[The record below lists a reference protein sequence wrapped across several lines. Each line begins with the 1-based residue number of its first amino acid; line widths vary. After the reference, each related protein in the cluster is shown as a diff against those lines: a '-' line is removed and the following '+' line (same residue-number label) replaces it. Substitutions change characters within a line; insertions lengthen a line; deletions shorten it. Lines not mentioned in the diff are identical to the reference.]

1 MKNSKFIPLYE
12 TITARY
18 KQGAGFLEGDI
29 VKLKSDY
36 KSLDAF
42 KELNETVKARIE
54 DAEKT
59 GYNLRVARLHT
70 PNNQY
75 GSYGYIRLPATHA
88 DIYQEKAPG
97 YFSNITTVPLS
108 IIEAID
114 TGVNL
119 APISKNNRRDNGENQ
134 KPQKWKSN
142 KDTPETKEQ
151 NHLGHDENWVKNGN
165 YELAEKNK
173 KPGVGAND
181 YDDTKPS
188 TGYKPLSK
196 NKLKPKT
203 LKESEQALDS
213 LYIHILREDDN
224 DMERVK
230 ESNLRMPD
238 GTVVDTQ
245 KLQSLFAKVD
255 RNMNDND
262 FYGDIDDANVYDA
275 LRRGDVEGAADEI
288 CYSYTGR
295 DGGEVDTEGIFKDIV
310 SNLNYIIRNSKPT
323 GTHPEV
329 GVGEAEME
337 ETENNKE
344 EHDVYAFEKM
354 ALAGAKPGMSEK
366 EVLSLAFTNIENW
379 AMATRKVDARKAE
392 TIAGNI
398 LYYTNDGDGASEV
411 VTYYDHMFPKTAT
424 IAEEICPICKRD
436 VCQCNEMEMMGND
449 MEAPCPKCHT
459 NPCTCLEEV
468 YDESDLKHHVKD
480 ECWNMEENRLVD
492 ECWGEDGSVKEECWA
507 SSSNAEPAP
516 AQQLTGQEAGTRED
530 GPMEE
535 SEQVKRAYL
544 PGGHPKDGVTIKA
557 HPNSYLS

>member
-18 KQGAGFLEGDI
+18 KEGAGFLEGDI
-29 VKLKSDY
+29 IKLKSNY

-119 APISKNNRRDNGENQ
+119 APISQNNRRDNGENQ

-188 TGYKPLSK
+188 TGYKPLPK

-213 LYIHILREDDN
+213 LYIHILREDGN
-224 DMERVK
+224 ESQRVEEDIGMMGS
-230 ESNLRMPD
+230 ES
-238 GTVVDTQ
+238 
-245 KLQSLFAKVD
+245 
-255 RNMNDND
+255 
-262 FYGDIDDANVYDA
+262 
-275 LRRGDVEGAADEI
+275 
-288 CYSYTGR
+288 
-295 DGGEVDTEGIFKDIV
+295 
-310 SNLNYIIRNSKPT
+310 
-323 GTHPEV
+323 
-329 GVGEAEME
+329 
-337 ETENNKE
+337 ETAYN
-344 EHDVYAFEKM
+344 
-354 ALAGAKPGMSEK
+354 
-366 EVLSLAFTNIENW
+366 
-379 AMATRKVDARKAE
+379 
-392 TIAGNI
+392 
-398 LYYTNDGDGASEV
+398 
-411 VTYYDHMFPKTAT
+411 
-424 IAEEICPICKRD
+424 EEICPKCGKHICE
-436 VCQCNEMEMMGND
+436 CHD
-449 MEAPCPKCHT
+449 MEALCPVCHT
-459 NPCTCLEEV
+459 NPCTCLEETADNDDEAKIDAFVDSLPADYNKPFFKDCLTGMKPGMSWEEFQDKLWHNLYAHNLKQRGNDPHRAKTATDNKMWYMDDGDFPADAGQDYKAIFGHFPGSQQTQTMEEGEEV

>member
-18 KQGAGFLEGDI
+18 KEGAGFLEGDI
-29 VKLKSDY
+29 IKLKSNY

-119 APISKNNRRDNGENQ
+119 APISQNNRRDNGENQ

-188 TGYKPLSK
+188 TGYKPLPK

-213 LYIHILREDDN
+213 LYIHILREDGN
-224 DMERVK
+224 EEERV
-230 ESNLRMPD
+230 EEDVGMMSSN
-238 GTVVDTQ
+238 
-245 KLQSLFAKVD
+245 A
-255 RNMNDND
+255 NM
-262 FYGDIDDANVYDA
+262 G
-275 LRRGDVEGAADEI
+275 
-288 CYSYTGR
+288 
-295 DGGEVDTEGIFKDIV
+295 
-310 SNLNYIIRNSKPT
+310 
-323 GTHPEV
+323 
-329 GVGEAEME
+329 

-344 EHDVYAFEKM
+344 DYDIYAFEKM
-354 ALAGAKPGMSEK
+354 ALAGAKPGMSED

-392 TIAGNI
+392 IIAGNI

-411 VTYYDHMFPKTAT
+411 VTYYGHMFPKTAT